1 MVLED
6 MPQCDQ
12 EELYAQFGTAINI
25 LDFTC
30 DETISEYEARE
41 NNCVLLHSYTSILYV
56 HETCCTQILHECT
69 LKPNVSQLDPRK

>member
-30 DETISEYEARE
+30 DETISEYVARE
-41 NNCVLLHSYTSILYV
+41 NIVYYYIVTLRFFMCTKLAALRSYISAA
-56 HETCCTQILHECT
+56 
-69 LKPNVSQLDPRK
+69 